1 MEDFF
6 SSYWWLLFPLGFF
19 IFGAWDRWLAY
30 KRSQDR
36 LELLRSYTNQGKDPP
51 PELMKVLQ
59 REEDE
64 DEEAAIYDRHGRHAR
79 RYYRRHWRYGPY
91 WAWRGA
97 IVTGAVAAGFWFASE
112 YADIPGLA
120 DMGLLAATTT
130 AGGFVL
136 WALWPVL
143 SPMLTTVSQ
152 GLVPVVACLT
162 LAATAVAVLDGRL
175 LPGGPPES

>member
-19 IFGAWDRWLAY
+19 IFGSWDRWLAY
-30 KRSQDR
+30 RRSQDR
-36 LELLRSYTNQGKDPP
+36 LELLKSYTNQGKDPP

-59 REEDE
+59 RDEDE

-112 YADIPGLA
+112 YADIPGVDWPFRLVA
-120 DMGLLAATTT
+120 IIMTCVAAGNLVAAIFATT
-130 AGGFVL
+130 FR
-136 WALWPVL
+136 
-143 SPMLTTVSQ
+143 S
-152 GLVPVVACLT
+152 
-162 LAATAVAVLDGRL
+162 R
-175 LPGGPPES
+175 